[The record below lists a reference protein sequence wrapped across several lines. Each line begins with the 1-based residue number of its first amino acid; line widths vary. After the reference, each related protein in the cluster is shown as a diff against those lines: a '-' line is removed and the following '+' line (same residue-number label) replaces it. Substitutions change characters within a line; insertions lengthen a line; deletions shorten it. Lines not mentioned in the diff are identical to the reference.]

1 MTEADMSY
9 PRFHLAFP
17 VTDLE
22 AARHFYS
29 STLGCQIGRESERW
43 IDFDF
48 FGHQIVA
55 HLVPASEHPVS
66 SRNPVDGEQVPA
78 MHFGPIL
85 EWKDFHSLQQRLES
99 AGTHFVIRP
108 QVRFA
113 GRAGE
118 QVTMFISDPSGNHL
132 EFKSFRNPEMLFEKD
147 LDAYR

>member
-1 MTEADMSY
+1 MSY
-9 PRFHLAFP
+9 PRFHLALP

-22 AARHFYS
+22 AARAFYCDI
-29 STLGCQIGRESERW
+29 LGCPTGRESERW

-48 FGHQIVA
+48 FGHQLVA
-55 HLVPASEHPVS
+55 HLVPVSEHPAAA
-66 SRNPVDGEQVPA
+66 RNPVDGEQVPA

-85 EWKDFHSLQQRLES
+85 EWADFLTLRQRLES
-99 AGTHFVIRP
+99 LGIQFAIKP

-132 EFKSFRNPEMLFEKD
+132 EFKAFRDQAMLFEKD
-147 LDAYR
+147 LGAYQ